1 MKSLQ
6 TKLLILILCCS
17 LVTGIE
23 VLAVGTFFS
32 MDVLEQDGITIINQ
46 EADEKAEEMNNVLH
60 GISQSVDFL
69 ARYAQEEMGDPEGL
83 WTDSDKLSDYVE
95 KMREVCLNTAETTE
109 GAVAIYLR
117 FNEDL
122 NVRDIGSM
130 GVLLSKD
137 DVTGEFADVDL
148 TDISQYDPD
157 DTEHVGWYYIPM
169 AAGEAIWLDPYNNKN
184 LDTYMTSYV
193 VPVKYE
199 DQIIALIGMDIET
212 SFFMQK
218 VASLQV
224 YESGYAFI
232 WDEAGDC
239 LYHPLYPDGLDRED
253 FTEDMQML
261 ADLSF
266 QALQKDDSLNYYKWD
281 GVYKTLHSVELENG
295 MIFTISAPV
304 KELFAPILNFAKYS
318 VLFLL
323 VIITISILITIRI
336 TKRIVRPVMHL
347 NEAAKKIAGGNLDVK
362 IICET
367 KDEIG
372 VLGQSVQVMADTLK
386 EQIESIRQLAYMDIM
401 TDVWNK
407 TAYRDQVTKLD
418 ELIRG
423 GTADFSVVVMDINNL
438 KYVNDNLGH
447 EMGDSMIRDAASI
460 MTRVFGGQE
469 VFRIGGD
476 EFVAILSAVGQQECD
491 KCREKFQTMLA
502 EFNLTERDYE
512 IELHVACGGAVF
524 DAEMDSDYAS
534 VFRRA
539 DECMYEDKAKQK
551 SHFSI
556 KSLTKS
562 ET

>member
-1 MKSLQ
+1 
-6 TKLLILILCCS
+6 
-17 LVTGIE
+17 
-23 VLAVGTFFS
+23 
-32 MDVLEQDGITIINQ
+32 
-46 EADEKAEEMNNVLH
+46 
-60 GISQSVDFL
+60 
-69 ARYAQEEMGDPEGL
+69 
-83 WTDSDKLSDYVE
+83 
-95 KMREVCLNTAETTE
+95 
-109 GAVAIYLR
+109 
-117 FNEDL
+117 
-122 NVRDIGSM
+122 
-130 GVLLSKD
+130 
-137 DVTGEFADVDL
+137 
-148 TDISQYDPD
+148 
-157 DTEHVGWYYIPM
+157 
-169 AAGEAIWLDPYNNKN
+169 
-184 LDTYMTSYV
+184 
-193 VPVKYE
+193 
-199 DQIIALIGMDIET
+199 
-212 SFFMQK
+212 
-218 VASLQV
+218 
-224 YESGYAFI
+224 
-232 WDEAGDC
+232 
-239 LYHPLYPDGLDRED
+239 
-253 FTEDMQML
+253 
-261 ADLSF
+261 
-266 QALQKDDSLNYYKWD
+266 
-281 GVYKTLHSVELENG
+281 VELENG

-318 VLFLL
+318 ILFLL
-323 VIITISILITIRI
+323 VIITISLLITIRI

-423 GTADFSVVVMDINNL
+423 KTADFSVVVMDINNL

-460 MTRVFGGQE
+460 MTRVFGGRE

-491 KCREKFQTMLA
+491 LCREKFQTMLA
-502 EFNLTERDYE
+502 EFNLTDRDYE

-562 ET
+562 GT